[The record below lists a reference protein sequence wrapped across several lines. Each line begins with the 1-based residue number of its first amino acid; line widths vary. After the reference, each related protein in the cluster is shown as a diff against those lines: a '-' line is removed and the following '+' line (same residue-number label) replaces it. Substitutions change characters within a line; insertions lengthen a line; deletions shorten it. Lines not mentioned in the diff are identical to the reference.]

1 MVQPKDAFYPINK
14 DKEMRIKVFQTE
26 ADQADVDL
34 LKNSFLWHI
43 YSMDHGDYVSKNS
56 LYGLLAQQFCPTVY
70 AMAIDEGEFW
80 TNQLQAFKSPRDKS
94 TSINNI
100 QLSNSLQSDM
110 SFSMSLCA
118 QASESEIVLQN
129 CCQFMPF
136 LCTFHANLCIF
147 DVKIC

>member
-70 AMAIDEGEFW
+70 AMAIDEGEF
-80 TNQLQAFKSPRDKS
+80 
-94 TSINNI
+94 
-100 QLSNSLQSDM
+100 
-110 SFSMSLCA
+110 
-118 QASESEIVLQN
+118 
-129 CCQFMPF
+129 
-136 LCTFHANLCIF
+136 
-147 DVKIC
+147 